1 MYICESQ
8 PITVSWTAGRGAVGS
23 SSGGSGPILTNVTSA
38 AAGASNLI
46 HRTYLGPS
54 LGARHQF
61 SGAVNGTTT
70 YYFVDNGPTFG
81 KMLSA
86 T

>member
-8 PITVSWTAGRGAVGS
+8 PLTVSYTAGRGAIGA
-23 SSGGSGPILTNVTSA
+23 SSGGSGPILSSSSFATVGAGNV
-38 AAGASNLI
+38 I
-46 HRTYLGPS
+46 HRTYQGPTTGS
-54 LGARHQF
+54 AHQF

-70 YYFVDNGPTFG
+70 LYYVDNGPTFG

>member
-8 PITVSWTAGRGAVGS
+8 PLVVTWNAGRGAVGS
-23 SSGGSGPILTNVTSA
+23 SFGGSGPILTNATSA
-38 AAGASNLI
+38 APGASNII
-46 HRTYLGPS
+46 HRTYQGPS
-54 LGARHQF
+54 IGTAHRF

-70 YYFVDNGPTFG
+70 LYYVDNGPTFG

-86 T
+86 S

>member
-1 MYICESQ
+1 MYIGESE
-8 PITVSWTAGRGAVGS
+8 PVAVTYTAGRGASGES
-23 SSGGSGPILTNVTSA
+23 LGGSGPILSSSSFA
-38 AAGASNLI
+38 APGAGNMI
-46 HRTYLGPS
+46 HRTYQGPTLGT
-54 LGARHQF
+54 ADRF

-70 YYFVDNGPTFG
+70 FYFVDNGPTFG